1 MKKRFKSYQMTDTL
15 PSGQIIMVY
24 GELWEDGK
32 IDGLAV
38 FPCKFTRDG
47 KTVLEYE
54 TKNTTSLLFS
64 HPYSRTKHFNMG
76 WAICNPEDKFDEN
89 VGRELCKKRFRKS
102 DITTQCG
109 TFLTKDVIYAIL
121 ANEIIYIKSNL
132 GKFLKKDTP
141 RPAVS
146 NVEKKLNIKKMN
158 EVLDNEE
165 PKFTEVTDGAECPPP
180 VKIEPGLFVMM
191 KDEKTES
198 GPMHAIGKVR
208 SIDEKTD
215 TVVFDF
221 EYAYTDNGANRYVE
235 YDFGGYGIK
244 DYLSDVDHVATP
256 KEVAT
261 ALAFMKNHD
270 NLVWDENRKRLVN
283 VKD

>member
-1 MKKRFKSYQMTDTL
+1 MIDTIAET
-15 PSGQIIMVY
+15 GHIIMVY

-54 TKNTTSLLFS
+54 DKNTTSLLFS

-89 VGRELCKKRFRKS
+89 VGIELCKKRFRKN
-102 DITTQCG
+102 DLTTQCG
-109 TFLTKDVIYAIL
+109 TFLTKDMIYAIL
-121 ANEIIYIKSNL
+121 ANEIIYIKNNL
-132 GKFLKKDTP
+132 DKFGKKGAF
-141 RPAVS
+141 RPEVT

-158 EVLDNEE
+158 EVLENKE
-165 PKFTEVTDGAECPPP
+165 PKHSDEKNVAMCPPP

-198 GPMHAIGKVR
+198 GPMHTIGKVR

-256 KEVAT
+256 KEVAN

-270 NLVWDENRKRLVN
+270 NLVWCEADKKLVTA
-283 VKD
+283 K